1 MSYWF
6 LGYFVSVVVGGVVVE
21 GCWRWGRQCIGMP
34 PYKRKG
40 VSPWV
45 TGVVERLFFTL
56 AAAIDPSTTIPAM
69 IGWLAIKMAA
79 NWERAPESDP
89 FHRSGAVL
97 AAVLGLISMGFAL
110 GGGLICKLGIPS

>member
-1 MSYWF
+1 M
-6 LGYFVSVVVGGVVVE
+6 LGAVRTVLSHY
-21 GCWRWGRQCIGMP
+21 
-34 PYKRKG
+34 RK
-40 VSPWV
+40 
-45 TGVVERLFFTL
+45 
-56 AAAIDPSTTIPAM
+56 
-69 IGWLAIKMAA
+69 WLAIKMAA